1 MAFATEENSR
11 GSPDEIDSNT
21 DDTIVRW
28 QLNSLNCFKP
38 VGKTNVLFP
47 HCNLAMHVTTVT
59 HSFNFIHNK
68 YTCGKYFYKL
78 PAPAQKLKVEN

>member
-47 HCNLAMHVTTVT
+47 HCNHLSSNACYYSHTQ
-59 HSFNFIHNK
+59 
-68 YTCGKYFYKL
+68 L
-78 PAPAQKLKVEN
+78 